1 MWLVAHGRILTNY
14 HRSRWGTGVS
24 ATCPC
29 CGNVGEIVLRV
40 LRDCRPA
47 SQVWIRL
54 MPSDWITNLFSFVD
68 CRDWVFKNLSKR
80 SIRVS
85 EFWWQTTFMTICWHL
100 WTWRNKAIFQ
110 EGFQRPDNPTY
121 VIQNFI
127 MGH

>member
-1 MWLVAHGRILTNY
+1 MCLVAHGRILTNY